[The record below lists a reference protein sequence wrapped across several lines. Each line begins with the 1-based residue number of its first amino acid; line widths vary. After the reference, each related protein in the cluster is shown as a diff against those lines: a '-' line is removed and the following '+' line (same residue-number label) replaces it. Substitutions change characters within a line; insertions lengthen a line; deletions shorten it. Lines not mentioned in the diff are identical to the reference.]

1 MPLAV
6 VFAEVAH
13 HQFTKKGRNSMKTIN
28 AKNFRLVGVL
38 TIAASLLLAAPVLA
52 TTYTFD
58 FSLSPASTTNLD
70 PGPSETYTSNA
81 VTITAYGFSAAD
93 TATDLFLKSS
103 GPDET
108 GVGLKIDADHEIS
121 GNGFVQVDLANLI
134 AAAGGSSSV
143 TIGSVQFRENFSLFS
158 SSTLG
163 TVGSPLFAAVNCG
176 TASCTE
182 TVTLSTTNHFL
193 TVMGGGTLGDKNVVL
208 SQLTATTAVPEPS
221 TVLLLGSGLVGI
233 GLWIRRNW
241 QKDVR
246 AA

>member
-1 MPLAV
+1 
-6 VFAEVAH
+6 
-13 HQFTKKGRNSMKTIN
+13 
-28 AKNFRLVGVL
+28 
-38 TIAASLLLAAPVLA
+38 
-52 TTYTFD
+52 
-58 FSLSPASTTNLD
+58 LD

-108 GVGLKIDADHEIS
+108 GVGLKIDGDHEIS

-134 AAAGGSSSV
+134 AVAGGSSTV

-176 TASCTE
+176 AASCTE
-182 TVTLSTTNHFL
+182 TVTLNTTNHFL

-208 SQLTATTAVPEPS
+208 TQLTATTAVPEPS